1 MDLARRILLIEDHAD
16 TAEIMARVLRTSG
29 YHVRVTGTVKDAL
42 SAAGAESFDL
52 AICDIGL
59 PDGDGCDLMNQL
71 HSRHQMTGIALTAHA
86 MPADME
92 RVQNGRFSAH
102 LVKPV
107 TFDTLRTTIEK
118 CLVETGTSDQ

>member
-16 TAEIMARVLRTSG
+16 TAEIMARVLRSSG
-29 YHVRVTGTVKDAL
+29 YQVRVTGCVKDAL
-42 SAAGAESFDL
+42 SAAGTETFDL

-71 HSRHQMTGIALTAHA
+71 HSRHQMVGIALTAHA
-86 MPADME
+86 MPADLE
-92 RVQNGRFSAH
+92 RVQNGQFRAH

-107 TFDTLRTTIEK
+107 TFDTLRTAIER
-118 CLVETGTSDQ
+118 CFVAPHPSDQ